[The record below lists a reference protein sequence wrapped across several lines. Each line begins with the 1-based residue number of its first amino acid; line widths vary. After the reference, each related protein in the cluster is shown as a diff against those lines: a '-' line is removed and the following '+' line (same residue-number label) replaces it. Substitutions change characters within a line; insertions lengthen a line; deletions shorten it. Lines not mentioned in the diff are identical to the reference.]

1 VVGAGRA
8 CDPSL
13 LGTVLGGRLG
23 DARPFAV
30 ALGCFGVT
38 VVAVAGLWVG
48 AAEVVPTLLLFTL
61 LGLVGF
67 SANPILTSLAIHY
80 GGGAPALAAAM
91 PTSIFNLGTAI
102 GTGVAGAAIAGPLG
116 VSAPLAVGIVA
127 GAAIA
132 GPLGV
137 SAPLAVGIVAG
148 VLIFIP
154 VSVLLVK
161 ERRSPSKITVRAAS
175 DQA

>member
-30 ALGCFGVT
+30 ALGCFGVA

-48 AAEVVPTLLLFTL
+48 AAQVVPTLLLFTL

-127 GAAIA
+127 G
-132 GPLGV
+132 
-137 SAPLAVGIVAG
+137 